1 MYTIHINQST
11 NKVYGRNVN
20 KVPIVKKETRYE
32 YEYYTD
38 QIKRGIPGD
47 FLAPYGVSKHAADL
61 YIQDHY
67 SYGLRLGAFR

>member
-1 MYTIHINQST
+1 MKYMAGTLIRSLLLRKRPDMSMSI
-11 NKVYGRNVN
+11 
-20 KVPIVKKETRYE
+20 PIKS
-32 YEYYTD
+32 
-38 QIKRGIPGD
+38 KRGIPGD